1 MAKQVDVRNLG
12 ELGFHLQEIVTRLAS
27 NQDLIRYLYYTDK
40 DPLNATKANLDVEN
54 LLDSHIKIVPV
65 VNISAED
72 HSILSILVAK
82 ANPISSNTDFL
93 DSYITVE
100 IFVPTTQWILKSEN
114 LLPFL
119 IIGEI
124 SKSLN
129 RKSISGLGKL
139 ELLEFSANFFTEEMG
154 SYKMYFRIT
163 QYN

>member
-40 DPLNATKANLDVEN
+40 DPLNATKANLDIKNVF
-54 LLDSHIKIVPV
+54 DSHIKIVPV
-65 VNISAED
+65 VNIPEED

-93 DSYITVE
+93 DLYITVE

-114 LLPFL
+114 LRPFL